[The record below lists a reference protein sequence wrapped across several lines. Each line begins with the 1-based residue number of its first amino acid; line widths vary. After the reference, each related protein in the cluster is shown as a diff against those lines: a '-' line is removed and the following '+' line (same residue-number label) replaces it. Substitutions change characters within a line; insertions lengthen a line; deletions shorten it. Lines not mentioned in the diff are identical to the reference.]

1 MKPIN
6 TFFFIFLLLNI
17 GKSQMKHAE
26 IVALANY
33 PGALLQDLNLKNGD
47 RSFTLQPDTIIIS
60 NFENEILSRK
70 VTYNIQ
76 YEDCL
81 LYTSDAADEL

>member
-1 MKPIN
+1 MKPIY
-6 TFFFIFLLLNI
+6 TFVSIFLLLNI

-60 NFENEILSRK
+60 NFENELQNLQGIRLFIRINMFRQFS
-70 VTYNIQ
+70 NGSNF
-76 YEDCL
+76 L
-81 LYTSDAADEL
+81 